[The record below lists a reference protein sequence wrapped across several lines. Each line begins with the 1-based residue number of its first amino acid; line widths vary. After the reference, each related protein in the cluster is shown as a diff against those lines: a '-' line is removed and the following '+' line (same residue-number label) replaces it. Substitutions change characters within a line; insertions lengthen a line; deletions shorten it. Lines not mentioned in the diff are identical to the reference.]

1 MGTALRVGWILF
13 ALSVVV
19 GIIAA
24 VTTTGELRAA
34 SMFSDEASVRAPYIY
49 YFFFPGTLALILL
62 LAGVVLRDKPAS
74 KFRDAVVIGTAA
86 VMLLTQVGNVAKQLD
101 MELVFL
107 GPLQRL
113 GFLAGVLLIIAG
125 NYLPKAAREDALAL
139 PRPWSFF
146 FSIPWTLP
154 FAYLFG
160 VRTWWTLA
168 SERVWNRTHRLAGR
182 LWIVSGITVAATSWM
197 ADTGVLKSAIMG
209 SLVLNIAVPIFY
221 SFAIRED
228 HAAA

>member
-13 ALSVVV
+13 ALSVIV
-19 GIIAA
+19 GIAA
-24 VTTTGELRAA
+24 ALTTTGELRAA
-34 SMFSDEASVRAPYIY
+34 SMFSDLATVRAPFGY
-49 YFFFPGTLALILL
+49 YLFFPGGLALILL
-62 LAGVVLRDKPAS
+62 LAGAVARGKPAS
-74 KFRDAVVIGTAA
+74 KFRDAVIIGTAA
-86 VMLLTQVGNVAKQLD
+86 VMLLTQVGNVAKQVD
-101 MELVFL
+101 MDFVIL

-113 GFLAGVLLIIAG
+113 SFLAGVLLIVAG
-125 NYLPKAAREDALAL
+125 NYLPKAAREDALDL

-182 LWIVSGITVAATSWM
+182 LWIVSGITFVIAAWIT
-197 ADTGVLKSAIMG
+197 DPVVLKAAIMA
-209 SLVLNIAVPIFY
+209 SLVLNIAVPILY
-221 SFAIRED
+221 SFAIREN
-228 HAAA
+228 HVPA